1 MTERRGGSDV
11 GAATETVA
19 IQEQGDM
26 FRCETNL
33 VVFILPYFFV
43 IFVILDEYIIYL
55 YCHWSAGIWL

>member
-26 FRCETNL
+26 FRCEEDIHG
-33 VVFILPYFFV
+33 VFPSPYLFC
-43 IFVILDEYIIYL
+43 LDFMATSGL
-55 YCHWSAGIWL
+55 APPPTAT

>member
-19 IQEQGDM
+19 IQEQGDV

-33 VVFILPYFFV
+33 DVFILPYLFCVDFMATSG
-43 IFVILDEYIIYL
+43 L
-55 YCHWSAGIWL
+55 APPPTAT